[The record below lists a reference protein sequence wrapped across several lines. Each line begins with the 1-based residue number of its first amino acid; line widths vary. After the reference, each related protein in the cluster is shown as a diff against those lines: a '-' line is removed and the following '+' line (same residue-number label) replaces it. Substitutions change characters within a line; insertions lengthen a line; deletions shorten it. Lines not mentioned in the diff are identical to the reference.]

1 MGGFMR
7 KATALI
13 SVGMVLLALP
23 SQASPQVV
31 TAAQVNGTWKD
42 RTKIFRIWAL
52 GNQRLKVEFQ
62 GTYEYKARGGWTA
75 NTGEARG
82 TAIIEGIV
90 ATFKPEGADEGCKIT
105 MTFKRDRLVV
115 NQKDGCGF
123 GLNVVASGN
132 YRKTSSLKP
141 DFDN

>member
-1 MGGFMR
+1 MSRRPLYQGPSFVTHGDSVFW
-7 KATALI
+7 AELI
-13 SVGMVLLALP
+13 PWRGEDSRH
-23 SQASPQVV
+23 ASS
-31 TAAQVNGTWKD
+31 GED

>member
-1 MGGFMR
+1 MASN
-7 KATALI
+7 KTTALI
-13 SVGMVLLALP
+13 SMGIVLLLP
-23 SQASPQVV
+23 WPSLAGPQVV
-31 TAAQVNGTWKD
+31 TADQVNGTWKD
-42 RTKIFRIWAL
+42 QTKIFRIWAL

-105 MTFKRDRLVV
+105 MTFKRNRLVV
-115 NQKDGCGF
+115 TQKDGCGF
-123 GLNVVASGN
+123 GVNVVASGN